1 MTAVPRFH
9 QIDFLR
15 GLACLSVVAF
25 HFLHRGQQGGWL
37 VDPAAPWLQSMAE
50 LGHLEVHLFFMIS
63 GFVILMTAEGAT
75 VRGFIASRVSRLYP
89 AFWVGVLLTAAVAWW
104 SGSEAFA
111 VTPVQVLA
119 NLTMVPHWAHVE
131 FVDGAYWSLA
141 VELQFYLLVIALL
154 HFGQMQRIEW
164 WIAAWLLVS
173 SVNAV
178 RPMYP
183 LEFWLDARWAP
194 LFAAGMLF
202 YRISRRGWDGQRS
215 LLLLWAFSLT
225 LWYGWTGAEASKL
238 GREAVLL
245 GLPMQVV
252 LCLTLFHGVFLLVVS
267 GRWTMQ
273 PSPLVYWFGA
283 LTYPVYL
290 LHQNIGYIA
299 LMAPGWRHL
308 DFHLRVGLVVG
319 AVVLL
324 AWLVNRWVERP
335 LSRRLR
341 AVIDPAAIV
350 PRTVVRPAPK
360 LRTES
365 MPR

>member
-1 MTAVPRFH
+1 
-9 QIDFLR
+9 
-15 GLACLSVVAF
+15 
-25 HFLHRGQQGGWL
+25 
-37 VDPAAPWLQSMAE
+37 
-50 LGHLEVHLFFMIS
+50 
-63 GFVILMTAEGAT
+63 
-75 VRGFIASRVSRLYP
+75 
-89 AFWVGVLLTAAVAWW
+89 
-104 SGSEAFA
+104 
-111 VTPVQVLA
+111 
-119 NLTMVPHWAHVE
+119 
-131 FVDGAYWSLA
+131 
-141 VELQFYLLVIALL
+141 
-154 HFGQMQRIEW
+154 
-164 WIAAWLLVS
+164 
-173 SVNAV
+173 
-178 RPMYP
+178 MYP

-267 GRWTMQ
+267 GRWTMR

-350 PRTVVRPAPK
+350 PRTVVRPASK
-360 LRTES
+360 LRAES
-365 MPR
+365 IPR